1 MSFSEENHALSIY
14 PENPNDVGVYNLS
27 LEIEDDDS
35 VKSGQTKKL
44 VETFEIEVVDVASCM
59 IGLYSDVTIDVS

>member
-1 MSFSEENHALSIY
+1 MMLEYTLFSS
-14 PENPNDVGVYNLS
+14 
-27 LEIEDDDS
+27 EIEDDDS

-59 IGLYSDVTIDVS
+59 IGFYSDFTIDVS